1 MQVRSINSVHA
12 NKPYHVDLK
21 ISNEE
26 LRFKIDTGADETI
39 ISLEDYNMKLR
50 KKIKLEKTNAV
61 LVGPGEGHRQL
72 KVWGQ
77 IRLPVKV
84 TGKTESINGYVV
96 SNKENLLGRLALE
109 QLRIVKW
116 VENRLKIQK
125 SISQIQTQEFQ
136 QEVFKKYPKLF
147 HGIGNLKEYEY
158 EIKLKENA
166 DPVQVSAPRR
176 VPFPL
181 LKEVEKEIKRMEK
194 EGVIEKIEEP
204 TNWCSP
210 MVIAS
215 KINGKVRVCADF
227 TELNAYVK
235 REKFQ
240 LPSVDETLSKL
251 QDAKFFSKLDF
262 SSGFWQINLEK
273 NSQKLT
279 TFGRYK
285 YKRIPFGIAPE
296 VFQKVLYEIL
306 SKLKSEQVQVH
317 ADDILI
323 TGRTIEEHDRNL
335 HSVTPHRRKWANVEQ
350 RKVYTGCLMKN
361 ASTHNFVIY
370 YPISMNKKI
379 KDMVFH
385 NKLNHK
391 KMFFFFQLAMNQTIT
406 FNTSLDP

>member
-21 ISNEE
+21 ISNED

-39 ISLEDYNMKLR
+39 ISLEDYN
-50 KKIKLEKTNAV
+50 
-61 LVGPGEGHRQL
+61 
-72 KVWGQ
+72 
-77 IRLPVKV
+77 
-84 TGKTESINGYVV
+84 
-96 SNKENLLGRLALE
+96 KENLLGRPALE

-116 VENRLKIQK
+116 KENCLQIQK
-125 SISQIQTQEFQ
+125 HISQIQTQEFQ

-194 EGVIEKIEEP
+194 EGLIEKP
-204 TNWCSP
+204 TEWCSP

-215 KINGKVRVCADF
+215 KKNGKVRVCADF

-251 QDAKFFSKLDF
+251 QDAKFFSKLGF

-279 TFGRYK
+279 TFISPFGRYK
-285 YKRIPFGIAPE
+285 YKRILFGMTSAPE
-296 VFQKVLYEIL
+296 VFQKVLYEI
-306 SKLKSEQVQVH
+306 Q
-317 ADDILI
+317 
-323 TGRTIEEHDRNL
+323 IEE
-335 HSVTPHRRKWANVEQ
+335 
-350 RKVYTGCLMKN
+350 
-361 ASTHNFVIY
+361 
-370 YPISMNKKI
+370 
-379 KDMVFH
+379 
-385 NKLNHK
+385 
-391 KMFFFFQLAMNQTIT
+391 
-406 FNTSLDP
+406 